1 MIGLALWNWQW
12 AVEHA
17 QVLAGLVTYPPDSP
31 VAIAHARLWSV
42 VPQCGALLLSLG
54 MSEAVLSE
62 ILSGLLGLVSFQA
75 LALVCYA
82 LGRNAVVA
90 IGAPLV
96 IFVSQA
102 SNYGIVYPIAL
113 LASPHTYGVIGLSL
127 AVLCVALL
135 GVGWHRTGGFL
146 LAMTPAVQVTLGAW
160 TMAIVALA
168 VLLDRELRPELRKSA
183 RAMLMGAP
191 TTS

>member
-1 MIGLALWNWQW
+1 MRCA
-12 AVEHA
+12 A
-17 QVLAGLVTYPPDSP
+17 P
-31 VAIAHARLWSV
+31 VARHVGGGPVGDPERPAR
-42 VPQCGALLLSLG
+42 P
-54 MSEAVLSE
+54 
-62 ILSGLLGLVSFQA
+62 VSFQA

-135 GVGWHRTGGFL
+135 GVGWHRTGGSFL
-146 LAMTPAVQVTLGAW
+146 
-160 TMAIVALA
+160 
-168 VLLDRELRPELRKSA
+168 R
-183 RAMLMGAP
+183 
-191 TTS
+191 